1 MITNEMYFFQ
11 RVKIVTPHGPKGSKQ
26 VATKTKPSDLKAKP
40 KKNKSQAIKKRTKSV
55 TPPIR

>member
-1 MITNEMYFFQ
+1 M
-11 RVKIVTPHGPKGSKQ
+11 KIVTPHVPKSSKQ

-55 TPPIR
+55 TLPIR